1 MFFIIK
7 KLFKIETIFFNDQ
20 DDANEVRRQVERV
33 VKHPYFNARA
43 NFDYDFALIK
53 IRQPITFTD
62 YPAVRPVCLPDNEK
76 SDSYLEGLSGTVSG
90 WGVTNPEN
98 PTKQANQ
105 LQRVLVKILS
115 TSKCEILYQDTSK
128 VTDTMMCASGAH
140 ATHFGQLGDF
150 ADACYGDSG
159 GPFTVRQQG
168 REVLEGV
175 ISWGRSC
182 GQPQWPGVYAKVGR
196 VLNWIRQE
204 TQDSSFCSADLD

>member
-1 MFFIIK
+1 M
-7 KLFKIETIFFNDQ
+7 
-20 DDANEVRRQVERV
+20 ERV
-33 VKHPYFNARA
+33 VKHPYFGARA

-53 IRQPITFTD
+53 IREPIAFTE
-62 YPAVRPVCLPDNEK
+62 YPVLRPICLPDNEK
-76 SDSYLEGLSGTVSG
+76 SDSNLEGLSGTASG
-90 WGVTNPEN
+90 WGVVNPDN
-98 PTKQANQ
+98 PSKQANE

-115 TSKCEILYQDTSK
+115 TAECEALYQDTSK

-140 ATHFGQLGDF
+140 VNNFGQLGDF

-182 GQPQWPGVYAKVGR
+182 GKPQWPGVYAKVGR
-196 VLNWIRQE
+196 VLDWIRQE
-204 TQDSSFCSADLD
+204 TQDSSFCSPDLD